1 MDVQIKQHVVANEEM
16 LQKSKSVY
24 QHSLDMLEVIS
35 ECRLL
40 APSRARSCTVVGMR
54 RVRRNRTVGFVP
66 LRLAR
71 GPETCGVCRRAGSR
85 ATHACEGMKT
95 GA

>member
-1 MDVQIKQHVVANEEM
+1 MDLQIKQHVVANEEM

-40 APSRARSCTVVGMR
+40 APSRVRSCTVVG
-54 RVRRNRTVGFVP
+54 VRKPDSRICAVAPRT
-66 LRLAR
+66 R
-71 GPETCGVCRRAGSR
+71 S
-85 ATHACEGMKT
+85 
-95 GA
+95 